1 MDEKRASKTDLAG
14 ESSSRDSLPVD
25 TKENVQHAEHQPT
38 PVLPDENQ
46 HKSRRSREQARID
59 ALALAP
65 GVTRETFAHLD
76 EKKILRKMDIR
87 LLPMLALLYLL
98 SFLDRGNIGNAKIEG
113 LTEELNISG
122 PQYNWCLTVFFFTY
136 AAFEVPSNLL
146 LKKLRPSIWL
156 PSIMVAWGTVM
167 TLMGIVQNYHGLL
180 IARIFLG
187 VTEAGLFPGVAY
199 YITMWYCRHEAQMR
213 QALFFSAASVAG
225 AFSGLLAFGIA
236 HMDGVGNY
244 SGWRW
249 IFILE
254 GILTVVVA
262 VIAYF
267 TLYDF
272 PETASFLTEEER
284 AFVVWRLK
292 YQGNEAGAT
301 MMVAQDDSF
310 QWKYV
315 KDAFLDWQIWTNVWV
330 YWGIVAPL
338 YGISLFLP
346 TIIKEAFGYTSSKAQ
361 LMTVPIYITASIL
374 AVVVAYASDKNGKR
388 SPFIGVCLCI
398 MAVGFIMCIASSNGA
413 VVYAGVFIAAAALY
427 PAFPG
432 NIVFLSQN
440 LAGST
445 KRAAG
450 QAIQIAMGNLAGAM
464 ASNFYR
470 AEDAPHYKLGHALEL
485 GFIAVGILALGIIV
499 FNYRRINN
507 KRERQMAEGV
517 HNGYT
522 PEEMSALG
530 DRALTFRYKY

>member
-1 MDEKRASKTDLAG
+1 MEKSEVIKSGSQDTPRSNSLTKNPVHHGSRSKFEERA
-14 ESSSRDSLPVD
+14 
-25 TKENVQHAEHQPT
+25 H
-38 PVLPDENQ
+38 
-46 HKSRRSREQARID
+46 ID
-59 ALALAP
+59 ALATAP
-65 GVTRETFAHLD
+65 GVTMASFAHLD
-76 EKKILRKMDIR
+76 EKKILRRMDLR
-87 LLPMLALLYLL
+87 LIPMLALLYLL

-113 LTEELNISG
+113 LVEDLNMTG

-156 PSIMVAWGTVM
+156 PTIMVAWGVVM

-187 VTEAGLFPGVAY
+187 MAEAGLFPGVAY
-199 YITMWYCRHEAQMR
+199 YITMWYCRHEAQFR

-236 HMDGVGNY
+236 HMDGVGGLE
-244 SGWRW
+244 GWRW

-254 GILTVVVA
+254 GILTVIVA
-262 VIAYF
+262 FIAFF
-267 TLYDF
+267 TLHDF
-272 PETASFLTEEER
+272 PETATFLTEEER
-284 AFVVWRLK
+284 AFIVYRLK
-292 YQGNEAGAT
+292 YQGHQSGDEVK
-301 MMVAQDDSF
+301 VAQDDTF

-315 KDAFLDWQIWTNVWV
+315 KAAFLDWQIWTNIWV

-346 TIIKEAFGYTSSKAQ
+346 TIIRSLGYTSSTAQ
-361 LMTVPIYITASIL
+361 LLTVPIYITASVL
-374 AVVVAYASDKNGKR
+374 AVAVAWFSDQYGKR
-388 SPFIGVCLCI
+388 SPFILVCLI
-398 MAVGFIMCIASSNGA
+398 FMAIGFIMCIASTKAGII
-413 VVYAGVFIAAAALY
+413 YAGVFIAACALY

-432 NIVFLSQN
+432 NITWLSNN

-445 KRAAG
+445 KRATG

-470 AEDAPHYKLGHALEL
+470 AKDAPHYVLGHALEL
-485 GFIAVGILALGIIV
+485 AFICAGILALLVLV
-499 FNYRRINN
+499 FNYRRINV
-507 KRERQMAEGV
+507 KRERQIAEGA
-517 HNGYT
+517 HSGYT

-530 DRALTFRYKY
+530 DRAITFRYFL